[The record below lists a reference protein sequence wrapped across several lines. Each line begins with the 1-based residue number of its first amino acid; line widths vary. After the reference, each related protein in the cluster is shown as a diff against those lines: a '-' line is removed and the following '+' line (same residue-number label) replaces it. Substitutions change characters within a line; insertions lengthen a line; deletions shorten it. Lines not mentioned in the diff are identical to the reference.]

1 MGYYIFRGWIYSKD
15 LIKGFVPYYDKG
27 HPYIKII
34 IKGEEP
40 HSEKCLNNEQLEY
53 YKSSD
58 FAEFKNLHEIRPGDI
73 LKANEKSPQAGFHY
87 IIFLGEYRDPS
98 FFVGTFLT
106 HAKGYKGHKNIL
118 LKESDFS
125 PESEVKFEH
134 SFFAPALFLKPEAW
148 GPYYKV
154 GSLTEQGFSR
164 VWEASED
171 SEPISY
177 DEFKSRI
184 DKER

>member
-1 MGYYIFRGWIYSKD
+1 MGYYIFRGRIYSKD
-15 LIKGFVPYYDKG
+15 LITGFVPYYDKG

-34 IKGEEP
+34 IKGDEP
-40 HSEKCLNNEQLEY
+40 HSEKCLNKEQLEY

-58 FAEFKNLHEIRPGDI
+58 FAEFKNSHEIRPGDI
-73 LKANEKSPQAGFHY
+73 LKASERSRQAGFHY
-87 IIFLGEYRDPS
+87 IIFLGEYHDPT

-106 HAKGYKGHKNIL
+106 HAKGYKDYKNIL
-118 LKESDFS
+118 LEESDFS
-125 PESEVKFEH
+125 PESEVKCEH
-134 SFFAPALFLKPEAW
+134 SYFVPALFLKPEEW

-154 GSLTEQGFSR
+154 GALTEQGLFR
-164 VWEASED
+164 VRKASED

-184 DKER
+184 